1 MSASQPNRTSII
13 VIDDDPVSRVQL
25 RLILEK
31 EGYRILLFNNCE
43 AGIAAYTRYRP
54 QLVIQGLFNS
64 CSMNGFECSA
74 QIRQISKGEFVP
86 IIMVLDEYLISQM
99 DQLLTA
105 GAIDY
110 ISKPIH
116 SGILLQ
122 RVKIWLEYTKL
133 KKQLKFTSK
142 ILENNLNIDLLTDIN
157 NRKRFD
163 YCLQKEWARMARE
176 QSPISLLIS
185 SLDFFDN
192 YYNQYGQQAGDKCLQ
207 SIAQGLTKCLRRPGD
222 MVARY
227 DKQEFG
233 LILPKTDK
241 IGTIYIGEK
250 VRTTIKESRI
260 FHGHSPVS
268 NWVTLSMGAA
278 SLIPNADTH
287 PQTLVKQ
294 AEKSLVEA
302 QKQGYDRLCIA
313 DI

>member
-1 MSASQPNRTSII
+1 MNVSQPNLTSII

-31 EGYRILLFNNCE
+31 EGYRVLLFNNCE

-54 QLVIQGLFNS
+54 QLVILGLFNS
-64 CSMNGFECSA
+64 YSVNGFECSA
-74 QIRQISKGEFVP
+74 QIRQISKDEFIP
-86 IIMVLDEYLISQM
+86 IIMVVDEYLISQM

-105 GAIDY
+105 GAMDY

-122 RVKIWLEYTKL
+122 RVKVWLEYTKL
-133 KKQLKFTSK
+133 TKQLQSTSK
-142 ILENNLNIDLLTDIN
+142 LLENNLNIDILTDIN
-157 NRKRFD
+157 NRRRFD
-163 YCLQKEWARMARE
+163 DYLHQEWARMARE

-185 SLDFFDN
+185 SLDFFDT
-192 YYNQYGQQAGDKCLQ
+192 YYSQYGEQAGDKCLQ
-207 SIAQGLTKCLRRPGD
+207 SIAQGLTKCLQRPGD

-227 DKQEFG
+227 DKQGFG
-233 LILPKTDK
+233 VILPKTDK
-241 IGTIYIGEK
+241 IGTIYVGEK
-250 VRTTIKESRI
+250 IRTTIKELRI

-268 NWVTLSMGAA
+268 NWVTLSIGAV
-278 SLIPNADTH
+278 SLIPDADTH